1 MDTDEDYNEESD
13 YESENEE
20 VPKEN
25 SIKSKNLTIGD
36 DVDIDDDVDNED
48 ELDDLQEPENDE
60 LDDEIDS
67 IGNLS
72 DEENENVIKPLSPK
86 DDVIKQFELS
96 DDDDDDSEDENYLQ
110 KFDDSVEKSIK
121 DNYYPELIFHNNDEV
136 ETLSKVT
143 KNSNG
148 EIVDPLHKTLPF
160 ITKYEKA
167 RIIGERARQINAGA
181 NPLINVDPSVI
192 DGYLIALQ
200 EFNEKKTPF
209 IIKRPLPNG
218 ACEYWKLQD
227 LEILV

>member
-20 VPKEN
+20 VSKEN
-25 SIKSKNLTIGD
+25 PIKSKNLTIGD

-48 ELDDLQEPENDE
+48 ELDDLQEPENDD
-60 LDDEIDS
+60 LDDEMDS
-67 IGNLS
+67 IGILS
-72 DEENENVIKPLSPK
+72 DEENENVMKPLSPK

-96 DDDDDDSEDENYLQ
+96 DDDEDSEDENYLQ
-110 KFDDSVEKSIK
+110 KFDDTVEKSIK
-121 DNYYPELIFHNNDEV
+121 DNYYPELIFHNYDEV

-148 EIVDPLHKTLPF
+148 EIIDPLHKTLPF
-160 ITKYEKA
+160 ITKYEKS